1 MVPGCGSWFPF
12 STIGAQ
18 VLKISQSVVSTFSGV
33 YRVRNARMVCRG
45 VLVLCSL
52 MSMMVAFILFYYDL
66 GDRWLGLG
74 RKRKNGNR
82 VLTINWWV
90 AVYAG
95 N

>member
-1 MVPGCGSWFPF
+1 
-12 STIGAQ
+12 
-18 VLKISQSVVSTFSGV
+18 
-33 YRVRNARMVCRG
+33 
-45 VLVLCSL
+45 
-52 MSMMVAFILFYYDL
+52 MVAFILFYYDL